1 MIDVCEY
8 KAAI

>member
-8 KAAI
+8 QAGI